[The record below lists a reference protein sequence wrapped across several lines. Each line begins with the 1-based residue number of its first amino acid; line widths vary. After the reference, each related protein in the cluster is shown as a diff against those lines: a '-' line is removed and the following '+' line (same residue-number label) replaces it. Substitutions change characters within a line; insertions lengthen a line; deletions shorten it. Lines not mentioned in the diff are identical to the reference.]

1 MGNPLSALDA
11 TMFWIEHSVGKG
23 GSNRHADVQMI
34 QFMLNVVHLDLQNS
48 FRMPSILRWD
58 GICGEKTLS
67 AILAYQ
73 EHKKREGGR
82 WPLYVVDGL
91 VTAHKA
97 SFMAPTTGG
106 YHFGFSTLFNLNWD
120 FIEGAPR
127 VDNALAL
134 MGGYY
139 AEPLYSTVILPLQKA
154 GVL

>member
-1 MGNPLSALDA
+1 MENPAAGFDA

-23 GSNRHADVQMI
+23 GSNRPADVQMI
-34 QFMLNVVHLDLQNS
+34 QFMLNVVHLDPQNS

-58 GICGEKTLS
+58 GICGPMTLG

-73 EHKKREGGR
+73 EHKMKVGGP

-97 SFMAPTTGG
+97 SFMAPSGGG
-106 YHFGFSTLFNLNWD
+106 YRFGYSTLFNLHWD
-120 FIEGAPR
+120 FLEGLPR
-127 VDNALAL
+127 VDQTLAL